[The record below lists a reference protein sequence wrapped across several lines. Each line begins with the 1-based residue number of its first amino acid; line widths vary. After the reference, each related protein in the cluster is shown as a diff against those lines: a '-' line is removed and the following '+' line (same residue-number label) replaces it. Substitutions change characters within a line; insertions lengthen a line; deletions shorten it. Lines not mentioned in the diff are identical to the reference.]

1 MPFGFIYQCNNCHFE
16 VTVSSGWEYYID
28 LNGVRKKCGYPAMSD
43 EAKKYGV
50 KGFMVFWYC
59 RQCQQFKESVIAEY
73 TSPSNGPLDSCLAY
87 TDSTVELKY
96 ILAVCDKC
104 GSVLVENLNC
114 LPCPKCGIGKFKES
128 GRFMS

>member
-104 GSVLVENLNC
+104 GSVLVENLNG